1 MKEDRLKDIRDKM
14 SDYEAE
20 VPQDL
25 WSAIDS
31 AVGRRQQKKLWIR
44 AGRYAAAA
52 VVVAAIGLGIYILQP
67 DSTLVVH
74 SESNPNTRA
83 QASAN
88 NAPAVTSADADPGNN
103 SAAEIRASEFEH
115 TPYATLAEAK
125 PVIVEGVEGTSS
137 MQIKSDG
144 DSLNVHPVDS
154 NESAS
159 EAFTHSLPPIS
170 HEVKQD
176 KTVTYNSRQRDR
188 QQQQEAYDSGRLAA
202 SLYTTAGTGG
212 TSMQRYT
219 SFGLMSIDPGDAN
232 WKDDPYMGM
241 LVTNKG
247 HLADRRVRH
256 RLPVHAGASIAYR
269 INDRVSVE
277 TGIAYSY
284 LSADIHEGSDSYYFA
299 GEQSLHYVGIP
310 VGVRVRA
317 MSWKNF
323 DIYVGAGFEADKCV
337 SGTLKK
343 SYVINGQT
351 RDDGHESISIRPLQW
366 SVNAGA
372 GVQYNISSMVG
383 IYAEPG
389 LSYYFD
395 NGSNI
400 ETIYSEKP
408 LNFNLN
414 IGLRVSFGRDNRL
427 RSFLSATQ
435 NRASYD

>member
-67 DSTLVVH
+67 DSSLVVH

-144 DSLNVHPVDS
+144 ESLNVHPVDS

-202 SLYTTAGTGG
+202 SIYTTAGTGG

-219 SFGLMSIDPGDAN
+219 SFGLMGIDPGDAN

-317 MSWKNF
+317 MSWKDF

-414 IGLRVSFGRDNRL
+414 IGLRVSFGSR
-427 RSFLSATQ
+427 
-435 NRASYD
+435 

>member
-67 DSTLVVH
+67 DSSLVVH

-144 DSLNVHPVDS
+144 ESLNVHPVDS

-202 SLYTTAGTGG
+202 SIYTTAGTGG

-219 SFGLMSIDPGDAN
+219 SFSLMGIDPGDAN

-414 IGLRVSFGRDNRL
+414 IGLRVSFGSR
-427 RSFLSATQ
+427 
-435 NRASYD
+435 

>member
-67 DSTLVVH
+67 DSSLVVH

-115 TPYATLAEAK
+115 TPYATHAEAK

-144 DSLNVHPVDS
+144 ESLNVLPVDS

-159 EAFTHSLPPIS
+159 EAFTRSLPPIS

-219 SFGLMSIDPGDAN
+219 SFGLMGIDPGDAN

-414 IGLRVSFGRDNRL
+414 IGLRVSFGSR
-427 RSFLSATQ
+427 
-435 NRASYD
+435 

>member
-44 AGRYAAAA
+44 AERYAAAA

-67 DSTLVVH
+67 DSSLVVH

-88 NAPAVTSADADPGNN
+88 NAPAVTSDDADPGNN

-115 TPYATLAEAK
+115 TPYTTLAEAK

-144 DSLNVHPVDS
+144 ESLNVHPVDS

-202 SLYTTAGTGG
+202 SIYTTAGTGG

-219 SFGLMSIDPGDAN
+219 SFGLMGIDPGDAN
-232 WKDDPYMGM
+232 LKDDPYMGM

-310 VGVRVRA
+310 VGVRIRA

-337 SGTLKK
+337 LGTLKK

-414 IGLRVSFGRDNRL
+414 IGLRVSFGRDNR
-427 RSFLSATQ
+427 Q
-435 NRASYD
+435 K

>member
-67 DSTLVVH
+67 DSSLVVH

-144 DSLNVHPVDS
+144 ESLNVHPVDS

-202 SLYTTAGTGG
+202 SIYTTAGTGG

-219 SFGLMSIDPGDAN
+219 SFGLMGIDPGDAN

-343 SYVINGQT
+343 PYVINGQT

-414 IGLRVSFGRDNRL
+414 IGLRVSFGSR
-427 RSFLSATQ
+427 
-435 NRASYD
+435 

>member
-67 DSTLVVH
+67 DSSLVVH

-88 NAPAVTSADADPGNN
+88 NAPAVTSDDADPGNN

-159 EAFTHSLPPIS
+159 ESFTHSLPPIS

-202 SLYTTAGTGG
+202 SLYSTAGTGG

-219 SFGLMSIDPGDAN
+219 SFGLMGIDPGDAN

-310 VGVRVRA
+310 VGVRIRA

-343 SYVINGQT
+343 PYVINGQT

-414 IGLRVSFGRDNRL
+414 IGLRVSFGSR
-427 RSFLSATQ
+427 
-435 NRASYD
+435 

>member
-125 PVIVEGVEGTSS
+125 PVIVEVVEGTSS

-144 DSLNVHPVDS
+144 ESLNVHPVDS
-154 NESAS
+154 NESDS

-202 SLYTTAGTGG
+202 SIYTTAGTGG

-219 SFGLMSIDPGDAN
+219 SFGLMGIDPGDAN

-337 SGTLKK
+337 SGTIKK
-343 SYVINGQT
+343 AYVINGQT

-372 GVQYNISSMVG
+372 GVQYNFSSMVG

-414 IGLRVSFGRDNRL
+414 IGLRVSFGSR
-427 RSFLSATQ
+427 
-435 NRASYD
+435 

>member
-44 AGRYAAAA
+44 AERYAAAA

-67 DSTLVVH
+67 DSSLVVH

-125 PVIVEGVEGTSS
+125 PVIVEVVEGTSS

-144 DSLNVHPVDS
+144 ESLNVHPVDS

-219 SFGLMSIDPGDAN
+219 SFGLMGIDPGDAN

-277 TGIAYSY
+277 TGVAYSY

-343 SYVINGQT
+343 TYVINGQT

-414 IGLRVSFGRDNRL
+414 IGLRVSFGSR
-427 RSFLSATQ
+427 
-435 NRASYD
+435 

>member
-67 DSTLVVH
+67 GSTLVVH

-103 SAAEIRASEFEH
+103 SAAEIPASEFEH

-125 PVIVEGVEGTSS
+125 PVIVEVVEGTSS

-144 DSLNVHPVDS
+144 ESLNAHPVDS

-159 EAFTHSLPPIS
+159 EAFTRSLPPIS

-202 SLYTTAGTGG
+202 SIYTTAGTGG

-219 SFGLMSIDPGDAN
+219 SFGLMGIDPGDAN

-343 SYVINGQT
+343 AYVINGQT

-372 GVQYNISSMVG
+372 GVQYNFSSMVG

-414 IGLRVSFGRDNRL
+414 IGLRVSFGSR
-427 RSFLSATQ
+427 
-435 NRASYD
+435 

>member
-67 DSTLVVH
+67 DSSLVVH

-144 DSLNVHPVDS
+144 ESLNVHPVDS

-202 SLYTTAGTGG
+202 SIYTTAGTGG

-219 SFGLMSIDPGDAN
+219 SFDLMGIDPGDAN

-414 IGLRVSFGRDNRL
+414 IGLRVSFGSR
-427 RSFLSATQ
+427 
-435 NRASYD
+435 

>member
-67 DSTLVVH
+67 DSSLVVH

-125 PVIVEGVEGTSS
+125 PVIVEGVGGTSS

-144 DSLNVHPVDS
+144 ESLNVHPVDS

-202 SLYTTAGTGG
+202 SIYTTAGTGG

-219 SFGLMSIDPGDAN
+219 SFGLMGIDPGDAN
-232 WKDDPYMGM
+232 LKDDPYMGM

-310 VGVRVRA
+310 VGVRIRA

-414 IGLRVSFGRDNRL
+414 IGLRVSFGRDNR
-427 RSFLSATQ
+427 Q
-435 NRASYD
+435 K

>member
-1 MKEDRLKDIRDKM
+1 MKEDWLKGIRDKM

-125 PVIVEGVEGTSS
+125 PVIVEVVEGTSS

-144 DSLNVHPVDS
+144 ESLNVHPVDS
-154 NESAS
+154 NESDS

-170 HEVKQD
+170 HEIKQD

-202 SLYTTAGTGG
+202 SIYTTAGTGG

-219 SFGLMSIDPGDAN
+219 SFGLMGIDPGDAN

-343 SYVINGQT
+343 AYVINGQT

-372 GVQYNISSMVG
+372 GVQYNFSSMVG

-414 IGLRVSFGRDNRL
+414 IGLRVSFGSR
-427 RSFLSATQ
+427 
-435 NRASYD
+435 

>member
-67 DSTLVVH
+67 DSSLVVH

-144 DSLNVHPVDS
+144 ESLNVHPVDS

-202 SLYTTAGTGG
+202 SIYTTAGTGG

-219 SFGLMSIDPGDAN
+219 SFGLMLIDPGDAN

-414 IGLRVSFGRDNRL
+414 IGLRVSFGSR
-427 RSFLSATQ
+427 
-435 NRASYD
+435 

>member
-67 DSTLVVH
+67 DSSLVVH

-125 PVIVEGVEGTSS
+125 PVIVEGVEGTSL

-144 DSLNVHPVDS
+144 ESLNVHPVDS

-202 SLYTTAGTGG
+202 SIYTTAGTGG

-219 SFGLMSIDPGDAN
+219 SFGLMGIDPGDAN
-232 WKDDPYMGM
+232 WKDDSYMGM

-256 RLPVHAGASIAYR
+256 RLPVHAGVSIAYR

-414 IGLRVSFGRDNRL
+414 IGLRVSFGSR
-427 RSFLSATQ
+427 
-435 NRASYD
+435 

>member
-1 MKEDRLKDIRDKM
+1 MKEDWLKDIRDKM

-125 PVIVEGVEGTSS
+125 PVIVEVVEGTSS

-144 DSLNVHPVDS
+144 DSLNAHPVDS

-202 SLYTTAGTGG
+202 SIYTTAGTGG

-219 SFGLMSIDPGDAN
+219 SFGLMGIDPGDAN

-337 SGTLKK
+337 SGTIKK
-343 SYVINGQT
+343 AYVINGQT

-372 GVQYNISSMVG
+372 GVQYNFSSMVG

-414 IGLRVSFGRDNRL
+414 IGLRVSFGSR
-427 RSFLSATQ
+427 
-435 NRASYD
+435 

>member
-67 DSTLVVH
+67 DSSLVVH

-125 PVIVEGVEGTSS
+125 PVIVEGVEGTSL

-144 DSLNVHPVDS
+144 ESLNVHPVDS

-202 SLYTTAGTGG
+202 SIYTTAGTGG

-219 SFGLMSIDPGDAN
+219 SFGLMGIDPGDAN
-232 WKDDPYMGM
+232 WKYDPYMGM

-256 RLPVHAGASIAYR
+256 RLPVHAGVSIAYR

-414 IGLRVSFGRDNRL
+414 IGLRVSFGSR
-427 RSFLSATQ
+427 
-435 NRASYD
+435 